1 MLLKTFKILGV
12 FFHGLTPSADLAV
25 SANSF
30 PIKVSSSG
38 VKTSLGEAIKALKTD
53 L

>member
-30 PIKVSSSG
+30 PIVSSSG

-53 L
+53 V